1 MILGRLSQDKSNTIN
16 CLGRFPYSSEIVM
29 YKKEVIIHEKTRR
42 LFIALPNMN
51 MHNPGTSV
59 HMFKFVVLQNHRYPC
74 LDKLNNCLHTIL
86 LELRMN

>member
-1 MILGRLSQDKSNTIN
+1 MGGYLILGRLSQDKSNTIN

-29 YKKEVIIHEKTRR
+29 YKKEVIIHEKTRGR

-51 MHNPGTSV
+51 MHNPDTSV
-59 HMFKFVVLQNHRYPC
+59 VVQNHRYPC
-74 LDKLNNCLHTIL
+74 LDKLDNCLHTIL